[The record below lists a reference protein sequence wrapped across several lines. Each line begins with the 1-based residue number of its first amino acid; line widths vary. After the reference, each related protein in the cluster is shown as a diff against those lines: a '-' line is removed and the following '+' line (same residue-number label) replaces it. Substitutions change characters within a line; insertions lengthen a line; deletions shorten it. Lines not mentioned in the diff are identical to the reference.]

1 MNPEP
6 TEPAMADRLA
16 RALVLLRRGRRYVL
30 GGAVVFAIGLAVA
43 VLFTLNVRR
52 TYLSECTF
60 AVRAPD
66 KPGALESESSA
77 KRAARI
83 KDMVHERAR
92 LENAIHKFKL
102 YPGLVESAGMLDA
115 VEAMKP
121 HVGIRAR
128 ESGRYVVSFDMS
140 ETPGVDVRD
149 VVRDVTQYLAESIAE
164 DFVGGSIGELKNDAL
179 FLGKEVNTASAEI
192 DTAVKAVSTF
202 LSRHPEFAVPASS
215 GLSGTPKK
223 AADPVDT
230 GDPVLA
236 ALYRQKARLEAD
248 LAATSKT
255 AVPAAPA
262 APSNTETRDR
272 AVAALDAA
280 TKAYAVAQADVVA
293 KSAKLT
299 PEHPDMKSAQATL
312 AAALAHMQEARARL
326 AAIDANKPSGVVD
339 AGASPASDS
348 QADKLKQITALIA
361 AREAVLAKGGAA
373 VPVATSPQLDVETE
387 WQRLLRDLGEAK
399 KRYDEVRGKSE
410 ATQLALKA
418 ADANKAGLIA
428 IIEPAF
434 RPTKPSKGRR
444 GLTAVL
450 GGLSACAFALLY
462 VLARVLLEDQVADA
476 GDIDALGLAPALGTL
491 AHVAP
496 GGAIAEAA
504 LARSVPATALA
515 GRRPPAQFPFE
526 GRPIKTEMVMPEPT
540 APAILA
546 VLSDDP
552 KPIAALRLMR
562 HRLELL
568 RDEGR
573 RMFAVTSSRDGEG
586 KSTLAAQLALV
597 LSESQRARVALV
609 EAGLHRPSLARL
621 LGFAIPEGC
630 GLSAQAVRAM
640 RGGHEPW
647 TLLALGPSLHVLAE
661 SEEQPR
667 FPRALHSAQFRDL
680 LTMLNEVY
688 DYVII
693 DAPSVLE
700 GGEANALEPIVDG
713 MLLVSRAGF
722 SKKSEL
728 RRALRQLG
736 ARKTVGVVLIGG
748 AGEIA

>member
-1 MNPEP
+1 MTPEP
-6 TEPAMADRLA
+6 TEQALADRLA
-16 RALVLLRRGRRYVL
+16 RALVLLRRGRSYVL
-30 GGAVVFAIGLAVA
+30 GGVVVLALGLAMA
-43 VLFTLNVRR
+43 ALFTLNVRR

-66 KPGALESESSA
+66 KPGAEGESTA

-92 LENAIHKFKL
+92 LETAIRKFNL
-102 YPGLVESAGMLDA
+102 YPGLVESAGILDA

-140 ETPGVDVRD
+140 ETPGVDARD

-179 FLGKEVNTASAEI
+179 FLGKEVASASTEI

-202 LSRHPEFAVPASS
+202 LSRHPEFAVPATF
-215 GLSGTPKK
+215 GLSGAPKK
-223 AADPVDT
+223 AAADPIDT
-230 GDPVLA
+230 SDPVLA

-248 LAATSKT
+248 LAATSK
-255 AVPAAPA
+255 AVVPAPA
-262 APSNTETRDR
+262 APTDTEARDR
-272 AVAALDAA
+272 AVAALDTA

-312 AAALAHMQEARARL
+312 AIALKQMQDARARL
-326 AAIDANKPSGVVD
+326 AAIDASKPPAAAADVGVAPSG
-339 AGASPASDS
+339 DS
-348 QADKLKQITALIA
+348 QADKLKQIESLIA
-361 AREAVLAKGGAA
+361 ARQAALAKGGAA
-373 VPVATSPQLDVETE
+373 PPVATSPQLDVETE
-387 WQRLLRDLGEAK
+387 WQKLLRDLGEAK

-418 ADANKAGLIA
+418 AEAGKAGLIA

-462 VLARVLLEDQVADA
+462 VLARVLLEDHLADA
-476 GDIDALGLAPALGTL
+476 GDIEALGLAPALGTL
-491 AHVAP
+491 ANVTASDVVT
-496 GGAIAEAA
+496 ETA
-504 LARSVPATALA
+504 LARSESATALA
-515 GRRPPAQFPFE
+515 ARRPPAQFPFE

-546 VLSDDP
+546 VLGDDAG
-552 KPIAALRLMR
+552 PIAALRLVR

-573 RMFAVTSSRDGEG
+573 RMFAVTSPRDGEG

-597 LSESQRARVALV
+597 LSESQRARVVLV

-621 LGFAIPEGC
+621 LGFAIPEGL
-630 GLSAQAVRAM
+630 GLSAQTVRAM
-640 RGGHEPW
+640 RGSDEAW

-667 FPRALHSAQFRDL
+667 FPRALHSAQFREL
-680 LTMLNEVY
+680 LMLLNEVY

-713 MLLVSRAGF
+713 MLLVTRAGV
-722 SKKSEL
+722 SRKSEL

-736 ARKTVGVVLIGG
+736 SRKTVGVVLIGG
-748 AGEIA
+748 AGEVV